1 MALIK
6 TIPKSKIK
14 ESFSTYSLS
23 GTGSS
28 MQFVDHDNEKI
39 FSSIGPTTVPAY
51 TGLVSNFFT
60 VSNAQQQMV
69 LTATKECDVIKYSY
83 SGSGLNT
90 ATVTQQHL
98 NIGDTITA
106 FEVQV
111 QTHIDVY

>member
-6 TIPKSKIK
+6 AIPKSKIK
-14 ESFSTYSLS
+14 ESFATYSLS
-23 GTGSS
+23 GTGSM
-28 MQFVDHDNEKI
+28 MQFVDYDNEKI
-39 FSSIGPTTVPAY
+39 FSSIGSTTIPAH

-60 VSNAQQQMV
+60 VSTSSQQMI
-69 LTATKECDVIKYSY
+69 LTATKECDVIKYKY